1 MDGYLVLSRKENQRI
16 IITVPPC
23 EFETRVEILVVEVD
37 ARNRDKRKTRLGFRS
52 KPHVRIN
59 REEVEDRLE

>member
-1 MDGYLVLSRKENQRI
+1 MDGYLVLSRKENQRV
-16 IITVPPC
+16 IITVSPSD
-23 EFETRVEILVVEVD
+23 FETRIEVLVVEVD
-37 ARNRDKRKTRLGFRS
+37 LARRKTRLGFKT